1 MRTVLLISLL
11 VLASL
16 SLSACG
22 GSKIAVLD
30 PSRVYQESEAGKAA
44 LAHLEAVQQD
54 VQKKAES
61 AQAYVPKAAKNNEVA
76 MGLQHF
82 FLAAQEAMGQAQ
94 QETINRM
101 QELVQTS
108 ITAYREKNNIAAVFQ
123 KESLISMDQSI
134 DITDKVIEL
143 MNQTPLSF
151 TPVQLEEFTPPAS
164 PRK

>member
-1 MRTVLLISLL
+1 
-11 VLASL
+11 
-16 SLSACG
+16 
-22 GSKIAVLD
+22 
-30 PSRVYQESEAGKAA
+30 
-44 LAHLEAVQQD
+44 
-54 VQKKAES
+54 
-61 AQAYVPKAAKNNEVA
+61 
-76 MGLQHF
+76 
-82 FLAAQEAMGQAQ
+82 
-94 QETINRM
+94 M

-164 PRK
+164 SRK